1 MYIIDLQYFYSYKS
15 IIKSIIYINPHSIN
29 VRFSLIK
36 YHYAWL
42 VYTSHGHT
50 LFNKIITDNIAK

>member
-1 MYIIDLQYFYSYKS
+1 MQYFYSYKS
-15 IIKSIIYINPHSIN
+15 IIKSIIYINTHSIN

-50 LFNKIITDNIAK
+50 LFNKLITDNIAK